1 MRIYDTMPYLQKP
14 RIGSGGENNFKTI
27 SSKQPSRALLC
38 LQRHNNRL
46 YCDRPIRSSILLANM
61 KSTNKQSSINSVV
74 EASKTTYRLAKHSE
88 TFSNIRSDIEE
99 VKSMLGRGVFCFS
112 ENAIAVNVPLVLE
125 KQHTRARLQSSN
137 HSKKSYLPQSQ
148 DSVNQVLNGIE
159 KVRVDGRK
167 GVFAISSSRS
177 RIACR

>member
-1 MRIYDTMPYLQKP
+1 MAAVSRKRRLTQECIETATRVMRIYDTMPYLQKP

-46 YCDRPIRSSILLANM
+46 YCDRPIRSSSLLANM

-99 VKSMLGRGVFCFS
+99 VKSMLGRGVFCFLKMLS
-112 ENAIAVNVPLVLE
+112 PSTSLLFWRNNIPELGYN
-125 KQHTRARLQSSN
+125 RATTARSLICLN
-137 HSKKSYLPQSQ
+137 H
-148 DSVNQVLNGIE
+148 
-159 KVRVDGRK
+159 
-167 GVFAISSSRS
+167 
-177 RIACR
+177 RIR